1 MKISGKKNGKLAFD
15 IKHDSYTYTLDAP
28 ETIGGE
34 GKGPSPKGLLLSG
47 LIGCTGID
55 VAMILGKMR
64 VEIQDLEIT
73 AQTELTDQ
81 QPSVFKDITLSYHI
95 TGDEKDAKKNQTGR
109 IHVHGNLL
117 RGLCHAG
124 KTQPHHPQDLSKWN
138 RDLDNLIIS
147 MTKKIF

>member
-1 MKISGKKNGKLAFD
+1 MKISGKKKGQLAFE
-15 IKHDSYTYTLDAP
+15 IKQDSYTYTLDAP
-28 ETIGGE
+28 ESAGGE

-64 VEIQDLEIT
+64 VETQDIEIT

-95 TGDEKDAKKNQTGR
+95 TGDEKDAKKIKRAVSLSMETYCGVSAMLEKHSRIIPEIFLNGNQ
-109 IHVHGNLL
+109 I
-117 RGLCHAG
+117 
-124 KTQPHHPQDLSKWN
+124 
-138 RDLDNLIIS
+138 
-147 MTKKIF
+147 

>member
-1 MKISGKKNGKLAFD
+1 MKISGKRTGKLAFE
-15 IKHDSYTYTLDAP
+15 INQDSYTYTLDAP
-28 ETIGGE
+28 ESVGGE

-81 QPSVFKDITLSYHI
+81 QPSVFKEITLSYHI
-95 TGDEKDAKKNQTGR
+95 TGSEKDG
-109 IHVHGNLL
+109 
-117 RGLCHAG
+117 
-124 KTQPHHPQDLSKWN
+124 
-138 RDLDNLIIS
+138 
-147 MTKKIF
+147 KKIKRAVSMSMETYCGVSAMLEKHSPILHNIYLNGNQI

>member
-1 MKISGKKNGKLAFD
+1 MKISGKRTGKLAFE
-15 IKHDSYTYTLDAP
+15 INQDSYTYTLDAP
-28 ETIGGE
+28 ESVGGE

-81 QPSVFKDITLSYHI
+81 QPSVFKEITLSYHI
-95 TGDEKDAKKNQTGR
+95 TGSEKDAKKIKRAVSMSMETYCGVSAMLEKHSPILHNIYLNGNQ
-109 IHVHGNLL
+109 I
-117 RGLCHAG
+117 
-124 KTQPHHPQDLSKWN
+124 
-138 RDLDNLIIS
+138 
-147 MTKKIF
+147 

>member
-1 MKISGKKNGKLAFD
+1 MKISGRKNGKLSFE
-15 IKHDSYTYTLDAP
+15 IKQDTYTYTLDAP
-28 ETIGGE
+28 ESVGGE

-81 QPSVFKDITLSYHI
+81 QPSVFKEITLSYHI
-95 TGDEKDAKKNQTGR
+95 AGSEKDAKKIKRAVSMSMETYCGVSAMLEK
-109 IHVHGNLL
+109 HS
-117 RGLCHAG
+117 
-124 KTQPHHPQDLSKWN
+124 P
-138 RDLDNLIIS
+138 IIP
-147 MTKKIF
+147 KIYLNGQEI